1 MQNRMLVDTTLFSDG
16 EVEMTIHLHRA
27 NLMLAGRPGG
37 TGGAGTHFAMDFSF
51 PTPASP
57 RPQAR
62 SGPPPS
68 PRLRHLRGP
77 SRRRAGFL
85 LDLRGNDFAD
95 ELGLEEADLDVKVLG
110 PVKYCGTSG

>member
-37 TGGAGTHFAMDFSF
+37 PGGAGTHFAMEFSF
-51 PTPASP
+51 PTPNPTTFAFVTPASP

-77 SRRRAGFL
+77 SRRRPA
-85 LDLRGNDFAD
+85 
-95 ELGLEEADLDVKVLG
+95 
-110 PVKYCGTSG
+110 SS